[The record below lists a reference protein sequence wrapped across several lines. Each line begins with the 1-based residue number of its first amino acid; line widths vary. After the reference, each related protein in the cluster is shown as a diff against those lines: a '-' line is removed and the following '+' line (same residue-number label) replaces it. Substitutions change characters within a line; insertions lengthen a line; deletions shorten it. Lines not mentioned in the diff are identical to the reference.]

1 MLVIVTLEEA
11 MPAITVEDILV
22 LPRVAEPGL
31 ATTERKV
38 VSVTTAPSGFEGEG
52 FPVRRAFAGVDLA
65 RLDPFVHMDQMG
77 EVDYG
82 PGEPKGTP
90 WHPHRGFETVTYII
104 DGTFRHQD
112 SNGGGGLITNGDT
125 QWMTAG
131 GGILHIEAPPEELV
145 MTGGL
150 FHGIQLWVNLP
161 ARLKMTPPRYQD
173 IRAGSVALL
182 SSADGGALLRVIAGS
197 FGGPSGGSGGSSP
210 PEQYSGPGITHT
222 PICLVHA
229 TVSAGARVRLPWP
242 AGFNALAYVLAGS
255 GSVGLE
261 NRPVR
266 MGQLAAF
273 GDGDAITFAA
283 GRNHGMDVLLL
294 GGEPIREPVAAYGPF
309 VMNTREE
316 LVQAF
321 EDYQAGRLGTIPA
334 VPVDPHPGH
343 DVL

>member
-1 MLVIVTLEEA
+1 
-11 MPAITVEDILV
+11 MPAITVDDILV
-22 LPRVAEPGL
+22 LPRVPEPDVT
-31 ATTERKV
+31 AAERKV
-38 VSVTTAPSGFEGEG
+38 TSVTTAPSGYEGEG

-145 MTGGL
+145 VSGGL
-150 FHGIQLWVNLP
+150 FHGFQLWVNLP
-161 ARLKMTPPRYQD
+161 PALKMTPPRYQD
-173 IRAGSVALL
+173 IRARQVALL

-197 FGGPSGGSGGSSP
+197 FGGHRARASLTRRSASCTPPSRPARRSGCRGRRTSTRSRTCWPAAEPWEPTSGLCGWGSWRC
-210 PEQYSGPGITHT
+210 SGPVTR
-222 PICLVHA
+222 
-229 TVSAGARVRLPWP
+229 SR
-242 AGFNALAYVLAGS
+242 S
-255 GSVGLE
+255 
-261 NRPVR
+261 RPSPK
-266 MGQLAAF
+266 Q
-273 GDGDAITFAA
+273 D
-283 GRNHGMDVLLL
+283 MDILLL
-294 GGEPIREPVAAYGPF
+294 GGQPIREPVAAYGPF
-309 VMNTREE
+309 VMNTRAE

-321 EDYQAGRLGTIPA
+321 EDYQAGRLGSIPA

-343 DVL
+343 DVI

>member
-1 MLVIVTLEEA
+1 
-11 MPAITVEDILV
+11 MPAITVDNILV
-22 LPRVAEPGL
+22 LPRVPEPDVTQ
-31 ATTERKV
+31 AERKV
-38 VSVTTAPSGFEGEG
+38 ASVTTAPSALEGEG
-52 FPVRRAFAGVDLA
+52 FPVRRAFAGVDLD

-145 MTGGL
+145 ASGGL
-150 FHGIQLWVNLP
+150 FHGFQLWVNLP
-161 ARLKMTPPRYQD
+161 ARLKMTQPRYQD
-173 IRAGSVALL
+173 IRAGQVALL

-197 FGGPSGGSGGSSP
+197 FGGHA
-210 PEQYSGPGITHT
+210 GPGITHT
-222 PICLVHA
+222 PISLVHA
-229 TVSAGARVRLPWP
+229 TVSAGAQVRLPWR
-242 AGFNALAYVLAGS
+242 ADFNALAYVLAGR
-255 GSVGLE
+255 GTAGAE
-261 NRPVR
+261 KRPIK

-273 GDGDAITFAA
+273 GPGEAITFAA
-283 GRNHGMDVLLL
+283 SEGGDMDILLL
-294 GGEPIREPVAAYGPF
+294 GGEPIKEPVAAYGPF
-309 VMNTREE
+309 VMNTRAE

-334 VPVDPHPGH
+334 VPVEPRPGH